1 MWMHNLMSEGG
12 LGHLIHLPIEL
23 FGDNQ
28 AANELTAKDI
38 ISSGN
43 QYIYQPYHRIK
54 ALVRGHY
61 STTHFVG
68 TEDNLSDLFTKPV
81 PCQATDSL
89 LNKLCGYDHTH
100 GKHVLIHQ

>member
-1 MWMHNLMSEGG
+1 MALCHAASISMWMHNLMSEGG

-43 QYIYQPYHRIK
+43 QYIYQPYH
-54 ALVRGHY
+54 
-61 STTHFVG
+61 
-68 TEDNLSDLFTKPV
+68 
-81 PCQATDSL
+81 
-89 LNKLCGYDHTH
+89 KLRHW
-100 GKHVLIHQ
+100 